1 MTGKTHNY
9 SSRLEWSGAT
19 ADGYDH
25 YDRTHT
31 VSSPPAPARLK
42 LSSDP
47 AFRGAAELQNPE
59 QLLLVAA
66 SSCQLLSFLAIMARA
81 RLNVVAYTDEA
92 SAVMPEDSEPMRIT
106 LITLRPRIVIEPFF
120 TTKEPGKGTG
130 LGLATVFGIVK
141 QSGGYLYVYSEAG
154 RGSTFKIYLPR
165 LAAGTASATT
175 QARPPVRQ
183 GWETVLLVED
193 EESVRLLVRAVLE
206 TAAIG

>member
-19 ADGYDH
+19 ADGYER

-47 AFRGAAELQNPE
+47 AFRGAVELQNPE

-106 LITLRPRIVIEPFF
+106 LIMLRPRIVIEGAVD
-120 TTKEPGKGTG
+120 EERVRRYV
-130 LGLATVFGIVK
+130 GLAHEECFIANSLSAEIVI
-141 QSGGYLYVYSEAG
+141 E
-154 RGSTFKIYLPR
+154 PR
-165 LAAGTASATT
+165 IEAAG
-175 QARPPVRQ
+175 
-183 GWETVLLVED
+183 G
-193 EESVRLLVRAVLE
+193 
-206 TAAIG
+206 

>member
-19 ADGYDH
+19 ADGYER

-31 VSSPPAPARLK
+31 VTSPPAPAVMK

-47 AFRGAAELQNPE
+47 AFRGDAELQNPE

-106 LITLRPRIVIEPFF
+106 LITLRPRIVIEGAVD
-120 TTKEPGKGTG
+120 EERVRRYV
-130 LGLATVFGIVK
+130 GLAHEECFIANSLSAEIVI
-141 QSGGYLYVYSEAG
+141 E
-154 RGSTFKIYLPR
+154 PR
-165 LAAGTASATT
+165 IEAAG
-175 QARPPVRQ
+175 
-183 GWETVLLVED
+183 G
-193 EESVRLLVRAVLE
+193 
-206 TAAIG
+206 

>member
-9 SSRLEWSGAT
+9 SSRLEWNGAT

-92 SAVMPEDSEPMRIT
+92 SAVMPEDSARMHIPRT
-106 LITLRPRIVIEPFF
+106 RRRPRLGGAAPGAEDRVRRYVGLAHDECFIANSLSAEIVIEPRI
-120 TTKEPGKGTG
+120 E
-130 LGLATVFGIVK
+130 
-141 QSGGYLYVYSEAG
+141 
-154 RGSTFKIYLPR
+154 
-165 LAAGTASATT
+165 AAG
-175 QARPPVRQ
+175 
-183 GWETVLLVED
+183 G
-193 EESVRLLVRAVLE
+193 
-206 TAAIG
+206 

>member
-9 SSRLEWSGAT
+9 NSRLEWSGAT

-31 VSSPPAPARLK
+31 VSSPPAPATLK

-81 RLNVVAYTDEA
+81 RLNVVAYSDEA
-92 SAVMPEDSEPMRIT
+92 SAVMPEGSEPMRIT
-106 LITLRPRIVIEPFF
+106 RITLRPRIVID
-120 TTKEPGKGTG
+120 GTVDEERVRRYV
-130 LGLATVFGIVK
+130 GLAHEECFIANSLSAEIVI
-141 QSGGYLYVYSEAG
+141 E
-154 RGSTFKIYLPR
+154 PR
-165 LAAGTASATT
+165 IEAAG
-175 QARPPVRQ
+175 
-183 GWETVLLVED
+183 G
-193 EESVRLLVRAVLE
+193 
-206 TAAIG
+206 

>member
-31 VSSPPAPARLK
+31 VSSPPALARLK

-47 AFRGAAELQNPE
+47 AFRGAVELQNPE

-106 LITLRPRIVIEPFF
+106 LIMLRPRIVIEGAVD
-120 TTKEPGKGTG
+120 EERVRRYV
-130 LGLATVFGIVK
+130 GLAHEECFIANSLSAEIVI
-141 QSGGYLYVYSEAG
+141 E
-154 RGSTFKIYLPR
+154 PR
-165 LAAGTASATT
+165 IEAAG
-175 QARPPVRQ
+175 
-183 GWETVLLVED
+183 G
-193 EESVRLLVRAVLE
+193 
-206 TAAIG
+206 